1 MTMPAISFV
10 TTCKGRLDH
19 LRQTLPGVVMQPDAE
34 CIVVDYDC
42 PDGTADWVQANYPEV
57 KVVRV
62 RDAPRFHKSHAG
74 NLGAAEATAPWLCLI
89 DADIIVD
96 RAFVERLTPLL
107 VSGAYLRPSPL
118 DWNAYGSF
126 VCSRKDFDAV
136 EGYDEVMENSGCMDD
151 DIYRRLEISGVK
163 QKTFPGELF
172 VGIPHDDT
180 IRTQFYE
187 IKDRSFSQTVN
198 AVYANIKHD
207 LLRYAS
213 ESILP
218 LATRRIIYAEVR
230 AVLLD
235 RLEGPR
241 SGGRIE
247 ISLPVGSSVPMHG
260 KWELHRKWIFD
271 LRNVG
276 P

>member
-1 MTMPAISFV
+1 MPDISFV
-10 TTCKGRLDH
+10 TTCKGRLNH
-19 LRQTLPGVVMQPDAE
+19 LRQTLPRMAMQPNAE

-42 PDGTADWVQANYPEV
+42 PDGTADWVQANFPAV
-57 KVVRV
+57 KVIRV
-62 RDAPRFHKSHAG
+62 HDTPRFHKTRAG
-74 NLGAAEATAPWLCLI
+74 NLGAAAATAPWLCMI

-96 RAFVERLTPLL
+96 QAFVSRITPSL
-107 VSGAYLRPSPL
+107 SGSTYLRPAPL

-126 VCSRKDFDAV
+126 VCSRKDFRAI
-136 EGYDEVMENSGCMDD
+136 EGYDEVIEGCGCSDD
-151 DIYRRLEISGVK
+151 DIYRRLEMTGIK
-163 QKTFPGELF
+163 LATFPGELF